1 MRMQGACHYAK
12 MCFKIEELLPVSVLP
27 LLNVVGHE
35 YGERS
40 IEASVHHY
48 LVVCANRSIGTACIF
63 KY

>member
-1 MRMQGACHYAK
+1 MSL
-12 MCFKIEELLPVSVLP
+12 KIEELLPVSVLP
-27 LLNVVGHE
+27 LLNIAGHG

-40 IEASVHHY
+40 IEASVCHD